1 MRATRLQQLRVRLDD
16 LHPFRVDGLLDLLF
30 HLERVPELGQ
40 LALLHA
46 EALGALPRQLLLELR
61 AEAVEL
67 RLGLRLVELLLLPLL
82 RAALHLLVL
91 LLKRP
96 RLRLLRRVSRLLGV
110 VGVLEPELIAQ
121 LAPLLLLS
129 AGGEFLGWRLPRSDL
144 APQLLKPLLR
154 IERRGHVCRHGEGGG
169 GGGGAGLLALACEH
183 RRVALLLGS
192 LRHAHRLQRCARRLL
207 RHLLLL
213 RDGTRELRIL
223 TAEDL
228 LRSRLVVVA
237 AALVGGGDG
246 RNRLR
251 RWRWFWWRRLLHWA
265 PLSAELQGWW

>member
-154 IERRGHVCRHGEGGG
+154 IERRGHVCRRGEG
-169 GGGGAGLLALACEH
+169 GGGGAGLLAGLVLG
-183 RRVALLLGS
+183 RRVGEAELPGEI
-192 LRHAHRLQRCARRLL
+192 APRRL
-207 RHLLLL
+207 RWK
-213 RDGTRELRIL
+213 RW
-223 TAEDL
+223 
-228 LRSRLVVVA
+228 
-237 AALVGGGDG
+237 
-246 RNRLR
+246 R
-251 RWRWFWWRRLLHWA
+251 RWWCRRQWRRGWC
-265 PLSAELQGWW
+265 GWWTGRG